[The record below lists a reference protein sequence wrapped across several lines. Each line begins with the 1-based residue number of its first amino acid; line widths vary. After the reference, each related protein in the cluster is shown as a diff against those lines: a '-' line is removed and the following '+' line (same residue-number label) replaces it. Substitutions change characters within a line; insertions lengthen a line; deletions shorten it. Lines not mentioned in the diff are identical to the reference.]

1 MPIPKPNRYEDE
13 DSFIERCMADDVMV
27 EDYEDE
33 KQRLAVCQTQLEEK
47 RKNIWDNKNNNNME
61 KRIYK
66 IETRTE
72 KREDGTP
79 VIVGHASLYDS
90 RSENLGGFYETIE
103 RGAFTPELIEKSDVR
118 ALINHDQN
126 LILGRSTS
134 GTLKLE
140 ADEKGLRYEF
150 DVPDTSYGKDLLVS
164 MKRGDINSSSFA
176 FTVKRDTW
184 SNDEEGNNIRTIN
197 EIERLYDVSPVT
209 YPAYTEAN
217 DLAVAQRGLAIYKEK
232 VQKEEEEK
240 DLVMRSLASLKI
252 ELAKRK

>member
-1 MPIPKPNRYEDE
+1 
-13 DSFIERCMADDVMV
+13 
-27 EDYEDE
+27 
-33 KQRLAVCQTQLEEK
+33 
-47 RKNIWDNKNNNNME
+47 
-61 KRIYK
+61 
-66 IETRTE
+66 
-72 KREDGTP
+72 
-79 VIVGHASLYDS
+79 
-90 RSENLGGFYETIE
+90 
-103 RGAFTPELIEKSDVR
+103 
-118 ALINHDQN
+118 
-126 LILGRSTS
+126 
-134 GTLKLE
+134 
-140 ADEKGLRYEF
+140 
-150 DVPDTSYGKDLLVS
+150 